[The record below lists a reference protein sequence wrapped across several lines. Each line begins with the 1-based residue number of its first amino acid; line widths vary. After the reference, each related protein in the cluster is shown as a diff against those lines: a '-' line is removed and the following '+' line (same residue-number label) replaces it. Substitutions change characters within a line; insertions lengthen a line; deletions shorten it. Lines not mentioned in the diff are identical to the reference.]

1 MAERRGDIIE
11 QADGDRTGGSAVK
24 PEWLRQRL
32 DWFQDRKFGLF
43 LHWGMYCQW
52 DCCESWPLVEEDTWA
67 RPDHLHCWSERGR
80 DYERFCADYRA
91 LNRTFNPTD
100 FDPAVWADAARGAGM
115 EYVTFTT
122 KHHDGF
128 CMWDTGTTDYKITG
142 PDCPFSA
149 DPRSDVVRGVFDAFR
164 ARGLGVSCYFSK
176 SDWHVP
182 YYWDPARP
190 AHTRNPNYD
199 TRAEPELWEKFVQ
212 YTHRQIEELMT
223 GYGPIDMLWLDGGQ
237 VRPPQQDIR
246 MHEIAAMARRHQPGL
261 IMADR
266 TVGNDFEDF
275 ITPEQMIPDEP
286 PDGPWESCLTMGHS
300 WKYVPGDQYKT
311 TPELL
316 RMLVEVVAKGGNLL
330 LGVGPTPAGTL
341 PAEALERLGEIGA
354 WMEVNG
360 EAIHGTRPVPPYR
373 DGEVFYTAKGNRVYA
388 VVFAAGGDGGAVL
401 RCPALR
407 AAVAGDHPE
416 VRLLG
421 RSREVA
427 CSATSEGVH
436 VALPPDIRQ
445 ELERGVPAALRF
457 ETHGDG

>member
-11 QADGDRTGGSAVK
+11 QGASESQTEGRSDGRHDK

-67 RPDHLHCWSERGR
+67 RPDDMKCWAERGR

-100 FDPAVWADAARGAGM
+100 FDPVVWADAARRAGM

-128 CMWDTGTTDYKITG
+128 CMWDTATTQYKITG
-142 PDCPFSA
+142 PDCPFHA
-149 DPRSDVVRGVFDAFR
+149 DPRSNIARQVFDAFR
-164 ARGLGVSCYFSK
+164 ARDMAISCYFSK

-182 YYWDPARP
+182 YYWDPSRP

-199 TRAEPELWEKFVQ
+199 THAEAELWEKFVQ
-212 YTHRQIEELMT
+212 YTHGQIEELMT

-237 VRPPQQDIR
+237 VRPPDQDIR
-246 MHEIAAMARRHQPGL
+246 MDEIAAMARRHQPGL

-275 ITPEQMIPDEP
+275 ITPEQMIPDMP

-300 WKYVPGDQYKT
+300 WKYVPDDDYKS

-330 LGVGPTPAGTL
+330 LGVGPTPEGTL
-341 PAEALERLGEIGA
+341 PAEALRRLEEIGA

-373 DGEVFYTAKGNRVYA
+373 DGEAFYTAKGDRVYA
-388 VVFAAGGDGGAVL
+388 ILFAADEAGGVTL
-401 RCPALR
+401 RGPAPR
-407 AAVAGDHPE
+407 HQSQVQ
-416 VRLLG
+416 VLG
-421 RSREVA
+421 RGKQVG
-427 CSATSEGVH
+427 CSATDEGVR
-436 VALPPDIRQ
+436 VALPPDV
-445 ELERGVPAALRF
+445 RGALAQGRPAVLRF
-457 ETHGDG
+457 ETQGNH